1 MTARPHLLKTGC
13 VAACA
18 GLLVAC
24 STVDKPVEKMANLFT
39 PYRVELIQG
48 NVVTREQLSILR
60 PGFTRQQVKDILGTP
75 LISSLFH
82 ADRWDYAF
90 TIKRQGAQ
98 AQQRK
103 LSVFFENN
111 LMARVE
117 ADEMPSEAEFAAGI
131 DVRKPARPKCL
142 AWRRPPKSCRFSSP
156 PKCSSPSCPL
166 PPRPW
171 TIRRWKVRL
180 ADSGDF
186 S

>member
-1 MTARPHLLKTGC
+1 MTARPHSLKTGC
-13 VAACA
+13 VTACA
-18 GLLVAC
+18 SLLVAC

-131 DVRKPARPKCL
+131 DVRKNRQTKVPRLEATPQELQVFKPTQVPEPALPAAPASMDYPPLESPAR
-142 AWRRPPKSCRFSSP
+142 
-156 PKCSSPSCPL
+156 
-166 PPRPW
+166 
-171 TIRRWKVRL
+171 
-180 ADSGDF
+180 
-186 S
+186 

>member
-1 MTARPHLLKTGC
+1 MTARPHSLKTGC

-18 GLLVAC
+18 SLLVAC

-82 ADRWDYAF
+82 ANRWDYAF

-103 LSVFFENN
+103 LSVFFESN
-111 LMARVE
+111 LMIRVE

-131 DVRKPARPKCL
+131 DVRKTSQTKVPRLEATPQELQVFKPTQVLEPALPAAPASMDYPPLESPAR
-142 AWRRPPKSCRFSSP
+142 
-156 PKCSSPSCPL
+156 
-166 PPRPW
+166 
-171 TIRRWKVRL
+171 
-180 ADSGDF
+180 
-186 S
+186 